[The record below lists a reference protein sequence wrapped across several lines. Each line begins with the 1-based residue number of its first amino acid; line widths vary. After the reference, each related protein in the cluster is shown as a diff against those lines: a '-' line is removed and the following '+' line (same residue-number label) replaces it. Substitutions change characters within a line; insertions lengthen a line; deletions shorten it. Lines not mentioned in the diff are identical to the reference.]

1 MMCDAFPELLEREA
15 YVKRVVHAEEER
27 FMATLDNGLRILNEE
42 VDVLKGAGKREIPG
56 EVLFKLYDTFG
67 FPVDLTADIVA
78 SEGFS
83 IDEAGFNACMEEQRK
98 KAREHWKG
106 SGEAA
111 VSTIYR
117 RLREEGVNSE
127 FTGYHALT
135 DYGTVLA
142 LLRGEQQLSE
152 AKAGETVEVIT
163 SATPFYGESGG
174 QAGDQGEIS
183 SGAAHLRV
191 LETRRPLPE
200 LTVHLCEVL
209 SGVIRAGE
217 AVDLTVAAAVRRAS
231 ALNHTTT
238 HILQAVLGKVLG
250 EHVKQAGSLVTPERL
265 RFDFTHFSAVTAEEL
280 TEIESQVNSYIR
292 DNGRVETRIM
302 NADTAVAAGATAL
315 FGEKYG
321 ETVRVV
327 SVGDF
332 SMELCGG
339 THTAAAGDIGLFKIV
354 QESGIAAGVRRIEAV
369 TGARALQ
376 LVQEEE
382 ETLRRL
388 AALVKSDRG
397 QLEARLKKLVEQQR
411 ELEREVETLSARLHA
426 GRSQELLAQVR
437 EIAGV
442 KFLAAQLEGLDG
454 KGLREFSDQLRDR
467 LPSGVMVLGSVL
479 DGKANLLV
487 AVSKDLLD
495 RLSAGELIKPLAARV
510 GGKGGGRPELA
521 QAGGPDPAGLAAALT
536 AVTGLLEKSLA

>member
-1 MMCDAFPELLEREA
+1 
-15 YVKRVVHAEEER
+15 
-27 FMATLDNGLRILNEE
+27 
-42 VDVLKGAGKREIPG
+42 
-56 EVLFKLYDTFG
+56 
-67 FPVDLTADIVA
+67 
-78 SEGFS
+78 
-83 IDEAGFNACMEEQRK
+83 MEEQRK

-117 RLREEGVNSE
+117 RLREEGISSE

-142 LLRGEQQLSE
+142 LLRAGERIDA
-152 AKAGETVEVIT
+152 AKAGEAVEVVT

-183 SGAAHLRV
+183 SGSAHLRV
-191 LETRRPLPE
+191 VETRRPLPD
-200 LTVHLCEVL
+200 LIVHHCEVL

-217 AVDLTVAAAVRRAS
+217 AVDLTVTAAVRRAS
-231 ALNHTTT
+231 ALNHTAT

-250 EHVKQAGSLVTPERL
+250 EHIKQAGSLVTPERL

-280 TEIESQVNSYIR
+280 TEIENQVNSAIR
-292 DNGRVETRIM
+292 DNGRVETRVM
-302 NADTAVAAGATAL
+302 SADSAVAAGATAL

-369 TGARALQ
+369 TGACALQ

-388 AALVKSDRG
+388 ALLVKSDRG

-442 KFLAAQLEGLDG
+442 KFLATQLDGLDG

-467 LPSGVMVLGSVL
+467 LPTGVIVLGSAL
-479 DGKANLLV
+479 EGKANLLV
-487 AVSKDLLD
+487 AVSKDLLG
-495 RLSAGELIKPLAARV
+495 RLSAGELIKPLAAQV

-521 QAGGPDPAGLAAALT
+521 QAGGTEPAGLAAALS
-536 AVTGLLEKSLA
+536 AVGGLLEKSLG

>member
-1 MMCDAFPELLEREA
+1 MMSDAFPELLEREA
-15 YVKRVVHAEEER
+15 YVKRVVRAEEER

-42 VDVLKGAGKREIPG
+42 VEALKLAGQREIPG
-56 EVLFKLYDTFG
+56 DLLFKLYDTFG
-67 FPVDLTADIVA
+67 FPGDLTADIVA
-78 SEGFS
+78 SEGFG
-83 IDEAGFNACMEEQRK
+83 IDETGFHTCMEEQRK

-106 SGEAA
+106 SGEPA
-111 VSTIYR
+111 VSTIYP
-117 RLREEGVNSE
+117 RLREEGISSE

-135 DYGTVLA
+135 DYGTILA
-142 LLRGEQQLSE
+142 LVRAGERIDS
-152 AKAGETVEVIT
+152 AKAGEAVEVIT

-174 QAGDQGEIS
+174 QAGDEGTIS

-209 SGVIRAGE
+209 SGVIRSGE
-217 AVDLTVAAAVRRAS
+217 AVDLTVTAAVRRAS
-231 ALNHTTT
+231 ALNHTAT

-250 EHVKQAGSLVTPERL
+250 EHIKQAGSLVTPERL

-280 TEIESQVNSYIR
+280 TEIESQVNSCIR

-302 NADTAVAAGATAL
+302 SADSAVAAGATAL

-332 SMELCGG
+332 SMELCVG

-369 TGARALQ
+369 TGAGALQ

-388 AALVKSDRG
+388 AAIVKSDRG

-442 KFLAAQLEGLDG
+442 KFLAAQLDGLDG

-467 LPSGVMVLGSVL
+467 FPAGVVVLGSAA

-487 AVSKDLLD
+487 AVSKDLLG
-495 RLSAGELIKPLAARV
+495 RLSAGELIKPLAAQV

-521 QAGGPDPAGLAAALT
+521 QAGGTDPAGLAAALA
-536 AVTGLLEKSLA
+536 AVGGLLGKSLG

>member
-1 MMCDAFPELLEREA
+1 
-15 YVKRVVHAEEER
+15 
-27 FMATLDNGLRILNEE
+27 
-42 VDVLKGAGKREIPG
+42 
-56 EVLFKLYDTFG
+56 
-67 FPVDLTADIVA
+67 
-78 SEGFS
+78 
-83 IDEAGFNACMEEQRK
+83 MEEQRK

-117 RLREEGVNSE
+117 RLREEGISSE

-142 LLRGEQQLSE
+142 LLRGDQQLSE
-152 AKAGETVEVIT
+152 AKAGEQVEVIT

-183 SGAAHLRV
+183 SGGAHLRV
-191 LETRRPLPE
+191 IETRRPLPE
-200 LTVHLCEVL
+200 ITVHLCEVL
-209 SGVIRAGE
+209 SGVIRSGE
-217 AVDLTVAAAVRRAS
+217 AVDLTVAAAVRRAV
-231 ALNHTTT
+231 ALNHTAT

-250 EHVKQAGSLVTPERL
+250 EHIKQAGSQVTAERL
-265 RFDFTHFSAVTAEEL
+265 RFDFTHFSALTAAEL
-280 TEIESQVNSYIR
+280 TEIETQVNNTIR

-302 NADTAVAAGATAL
+302 SAETAVAAGATAL

-332 SMELCGG
+332 SMELWGG
-339 THTAAAGDIGLFKIV
+339 THTQAAGDIGLFKIL

-388 AALVKSDRG
+388 AAIVKSDRG
-397 QLEARLKKLVEQQR
+397 QLELRLKKLMEQQR
-411 ELEREVETLSARLHA
+411 DLEREVETLSARLHA
-426 GRSQELLAQVR
+426 GRSQELLGQVR
-437 EIAGV
+437 EVSGV
-442 KFLAAQLEGLDG
+442 KFLATQLEGLDG
-454 KGLREFSDQLRDR
+454 KSLREFSDQLRDR
-467 LPSGVMVLGSVL
+467 LPSGVIVLGSAL

-487 AVSKDLLD
+487 AVSKDLLG
-495 RLSAGELIKPLAARV
+495 RLSAGELIKPLAVQV

-521 QAGGPDPAGLAAALT
+521 QAGGTDPAGLAVAL
-536 AVTGLLEKSLA
+536 ASVGGHLEKSLL